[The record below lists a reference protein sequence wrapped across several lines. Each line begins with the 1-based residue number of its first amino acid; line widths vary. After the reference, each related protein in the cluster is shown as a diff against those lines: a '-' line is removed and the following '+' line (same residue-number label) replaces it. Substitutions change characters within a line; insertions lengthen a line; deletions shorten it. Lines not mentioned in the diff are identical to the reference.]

1 MYRVAIVL
9 VPDVYLYSVGGTL
22 DAFQIAD
29 DQISRQ
35 QGAQIQQF
43 DCQTVALSSEPVTT
57 SSGVRVQGDVTL
69 AEAGEFDL
77 IYVPAFY
84 YQGISIF
91 EDMAARLE
99 PLLHWLVERWRKG
112 STLAA
117 NCTGTFLL
125 AETGL
130 LNRRRATTA
139 WWLERTF
146 RRRFPKVDLD
156 ANALLAEDERLMTTG
171 AMTAN
176 LNMAMHLI
184 GRHAGP
190 HLAAVCAKTMLVDT
204 GSTTQRPYQELL
216 ENELSHD
223 PLVAKGQFWLQ
234 NHLSEN
240 IDQKSLADK
249 MNVSQRT
256 LIRRFKTELDL
267 TPLAYLQ
274 NVRIETA
281 KQMLENTG
289 APLTEIIERV
299 GYFDVSS
306 FSRLFKKKTGLT
318 PYAYRQRFSQL
329 GNAKAEDAANRGMA
343 SEPEGLL
350 PP

>member
-1 MYRVAIVL
+1 MYRVAVLL

-22 DAFQIAD
+22 DSFQIAN
-29 DQISRQ
+29 DQMRRQ
-35 QGAQIQQF
+35 HGGEIQQF
-43 DCQTVALSSEPVTT
+43 QCRTVTPTSQPVTT
-57 SSGVRVQGDVTL
+57 SSGMQVPGDVTL
-69 AEAGEFDL
+69 ADAGEFDL
-77 IYVPAFY
+77 IYVPAFF

-91 EDMAARLE
+91 EEMASELT
-99 PLLHWLVERWRKG
+99 PLFEWLIGRWRAG

-130 LNRRRATTA
+130 LDGRRATTA

-146 RRRFPKVDLD
+146 RRRFPRVDLD
-156 ANALLAEDERLMTTG
+156 ANALLAEDERLLTTG

-184 GRHAGP
+184 GHHAGP

-216 ENELSHD
+216 KNELSHD
-223 PLVAKGQFWLQ
+223 PLVAKAQFWLQ

-240 IDQKSLADK
+240 INQTSLAER
-249 MNVSQRT
+249 MHVSQRT
-256 LIRRFKTELDL
+256 LIRRFKAELEV

-274 NVRIETA
+274 NVRIEAA

-289 APLTEIIERV
+289 APLTEIIESV

-306 FSRLFKKKTGLT
+306 FSRLFKRRTGLT
-318 PYAYRQRFSQL
+318 PHAYRQRFRCRS
-329 GNAKAEDAANRGMA
+329 
-343 SEPEGLL
+343 
-350 PP
+350 